1 MLIFPTQ
8 WLKQLMIDETRII
21 DGLKWQLSKL
31 REFDFA
37 SKRQNIFMVG
47 DCSTGKTS
55 LASTIEM
62 NALEK
67 RC

>member
-1 MLIFPTQ
+1 
-8 WLKQLMIDETRII
+8 MIDETRII

-37 SKRQNIFMVG
+37 SKRQNIIMVG